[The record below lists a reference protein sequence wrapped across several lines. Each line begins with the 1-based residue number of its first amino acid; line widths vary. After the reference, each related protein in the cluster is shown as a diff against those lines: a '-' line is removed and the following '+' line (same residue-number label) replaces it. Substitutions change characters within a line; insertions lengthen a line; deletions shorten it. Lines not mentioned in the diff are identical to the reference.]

1 MWEAELTASCTALL
15 SCQSRAV
22 KAFWRRFLASSEA
35 LTTLIVE
42 ACFIRLPS
50 EHRVLFY
57 YKAVLS
63 SINAVLKPFMAFTSD
78 EPPHVFLKRDLPSK
92 KGHIRL
98 RRQFSTLPAG
108 GGVSP

>member
-1 MWEAELTASCTALL
+1 MWEAELTASCTAPL

-78 EPPHVFLKRDLPSK
+78 EPPSLHTHTHTHVSQRAVKHPGR
-92 KGHIRL
+92 
-98 RRQFSTLPAG
+98 
-108 GGVSP
+108 